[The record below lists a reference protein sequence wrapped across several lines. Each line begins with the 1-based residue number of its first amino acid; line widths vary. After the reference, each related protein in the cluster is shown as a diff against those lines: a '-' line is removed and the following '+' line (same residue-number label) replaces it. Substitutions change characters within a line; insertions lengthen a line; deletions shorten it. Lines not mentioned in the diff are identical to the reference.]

1 MALTREQKQKML
13 EGYAQRLSRAQVM
26 IWANYAGLKVPQI
39 ADLRQQLRASGTEVL
54 VVKNTLMRMALE
66 QAKLPVSPELITGP
80 CAVTFI
86 YDNIATATKTVL
98 DFARANEAAFKV
110 VGGLVGGRL
119 ANVEELRSLTT
130 LPSREVLLARVLGG
144 LQAPIAGLVGTL
156 SAVTRGLVNV
166 LDARRRQLEGAAA

>member
-1 MALTREQKQKML
+1 MVLTREQKQKML
-13 EGYAQRLSRAQVM
+13 DGYAQRLGRAQVI
-26 IWANYAGLKVPQI
+26 IWSNYKGLKMAQMN
-39 ADLRQQLRASGTEVL
+39 DLRQQLRASGSEVM
-54 VVKNTLMRMALE
+54 VIKNTLMRMALE
-66 QAKLPVSPELITGP
+66 RAKLPVTPELTTGP

-86 YDNIATATKTVL
+86 YNDIAAATKTVM

-119 ANVEELRSLTT
+119 ANVEDLRSLTT

-144 LQAPIAGLVGTL
+144 LQAPIASFVGTL

-166 LDARRRQLEGAAA
+166 LEARRRQLEGAPS